1 PKRPLGGN
9 SGKAQVE
16 RDVLGATGEPP
27 VVVPCIVRPQGVS
40 EKNDAT
46 EWLMASL
53 WPVVRFA
60 QRTIWHIRPG
70 FPGHSGLSPA
80 NFTSLATL
88 PIEPWH
94 QKASAGSRRMIIGSL
109 LQRRAREKP

>member
-1 PKRPLGGN
+1 MTAWVK
-9 SGKAQVE
+9 SGKAQIE

-27 VVVPCIVRPQGVS
+27 VVVPCVVRPQGVS

-53 WPVVRFA
+53 WPVVA

-70 FPGHSGLSPA
+70 
-80 NFTSLATL
+80 
-88 PIEPWH
+88 
-94 QKASAGSRRMIIGSL
+94 
-109 LQRRAREKP
+109 